1 MEDLEAARA
10 RWIAERPGYEA
21 FCASIIARLRP
32 AVMATG
38 ISCEVTGRVK
48 EVDSLVKKLLLKPE
62 KTYDSLGDK
71 VGIRI
76 ITKYLNSIPALLE
89 AARSVLDCR
98 AVEDTTRRL
107 GNERMGYRGYHVDV
121 RLPSAANGSSGEFV
135 AELQIRTLGQHVW
148 SEMAHD
154 TVYKGAER
162 LPEELKRR
170 IYLQAALL
178 EVADQEF
185 SRVNSEV
192 AQAPGMEFAATLNA
206 LSRRYYEL
214 TQVPFDYEL
223 SMVTMP
229 DILKLYAG
237 PEDLLER
244 VGAYVDAHRAEFE
257 SVFREQGT
265 LPDKRSIYLFQP
277 EYLAIIERLK
287 NASRKTLRLLSD
299 RHDIKEI
306 ERAAGAFGL
315 SLD

>member
-10 RWIAERPGYEA
+10 RWIVERPLYEA
-21 FCASIIARLRP
+21 FCASLITRLRP

-38 ISCEVTGRVK
+38 IPCEISGRVK
-48 EVDSLVKKLLLKPE
+48 QVDSLVKKLLLKPE
-62 KTYDSLGDK
+62 KTYESLGDK
-71 VGIRI
+71 VGVRI
-76 ITKYLNSIPALLE
+76 ITKYLDDIPALLK
-89 AARSVLDCR
+89 AARAVLDCS
-98 AVEDTTRRL
+98 AADDTTRRL

-121 RLPSAANGSSGEFV
+121 RLPATENDGSLALV

-185 SRVNSEV
+185 SRVNREV

-206 LSRRYYEL
+206 LSRQYYEL

-223 SMVTMP
+223 SMITMP
-229 DILKLYAG
+229 DILSLYAG
-237 PEDLLER
+237 PEDLLEK

-257 SVFREQGT
+257 SVFREQGA
-265 LPDKRSIYLFQP
+265 LPEKRSIYLFQP

-287 NASRKTLRLLSD
+287 NSSRKTLRLFSD
-299 RHDIKEI
+299 RHGLQEI
-306 ERAAGAFGL
+306 ERAAVAFGL